1 MACPTNLGD
10 CLKLQNN
17 STATTT
23 YSSASDLINAI
34 LPNIYVAAGLVIFFM
49 FILGGFKVVSSASDS
64 HKMEDG
70 KKTITFAI
78 MGLLIVF
85 GSYWI
90 IQIIQVVTG
99 LEIL

>member
-1 MACPTNLGD
+1 MAGFNLGE
-10 CLKLQNN
+10 KLLFQGEGAN
-17 STATTT
+17 SAYSTTG
-23 YSSASDLINAI
+23 DLINNI
-34 LPNIYVAAGLVIFFM
+34 LPNVYVAAGLIIFIM
-49 FILGGFKVVSSASDS
+49 IVLGGFSVLTGAGDS
-64 HKMEDG
+64 HKLEEG

-78 MGLLIVF
+78 IGLLVVF

>member
-1 MACPTNLGD
+1 MAGFNLGD
-10 CLKLQNN
+10 KLIFQG
-17 STATTT
+17 
-23 YSSASDLINAI
+23 SSANSSYTTAGDLINNI
-34 LPNIYVAAGLVIFFM
+34 LPNVYAAAGVVIFFM
-49 FILGGFKVVSSASDS
+49 FILGGFNVISSASDS
-64 HKMEDG
+64 HKMEEG
-70 KKTITFAI
+70 KKIITFAI

>member
-1 MACPTNLGD
+1 MAGFNLGD
-10 CLKLQNN
+10 RLIFQG
-17 STATTT
+17 SGADST
-23 YSSASDLINAI
+23 YSNAGDLINAI
-34 LPNIYVAAGLVIFFM
+34 LPNVYVAAGLVLFFM
-49 FILGGFKVVSSASDS
+49 FILGGFNVISGASDS
-64 HKMEDG
+64 HKMEEG

-78 MGLLIVF
+78 MGLLVVF

>member
-1 MACPTNLGD
+1 MAGFNLGD
-10 CLKLQNN
+10 KLIFQG
-17 STATTT
+17 SGADST

-34 LPNIYVAAGLVIFFM
+34 LPNVYVAAGLVLFFM
-49 FILGGFKVVSSASDS
+49 FILGGFNVISGASDA
-64 HKMEDG
+64 HKMEEG

-78 MGLLIVF
+78 MGLLVVF

-90 IQIIQVVTG
+90 IQIIQIVTG

>member
-1 MACPTNLGD
+1 MAGFNLGE
-10 CLKLQNN
+10 KLRFQG
-17 STATTT
+17 
-23 YSSASDLINAI
+23 SSANSSYTNAGDLINNL
-34 LPNIYVAAGLVIFFM
+34 LPNVYTAAGVIIFIM
-49 FILGGFKVVSSASDS
+49 FIVGGFSIISGANDT
-64 HKMEDG
+64 HKLDEG

-78 MGLLIVF
+78 MGLLIIF

>member
-1 MACPTNLGD
+1 MAGFNLGE
-10 CLKLQNN
+10 KLIFQG
-17 STATTT
+17 SGADST

-34 LPNIYVAAGLVIFFM
+34 LPNVYVAAGLVLFFM
-49 FILGGFKVVSSASDS
+49 FILGGFNVISGASDA
-64 HKMEDG
+64 HKMEEG

-78 MGLLIVF
+78 MGLLVVF

-90 IQIIQVVTG
+90 IQIIQIVTG